1 MRMSSARL
9 ARKAPTNLSLRAD
22 LVRRAK
28 KLGLNLS
35 EILDNALEQAVRA
48 AEGRAWLDENR
59 EAIDDYNALVAKR
72 GVFGDGRRR
81 F

>member
-1 MRMSSARL
+1 MPI
-9 ARKAPTNLSLRAD
+9 ARKRTKTPTNLSLRAD

-35 EILDNALEQAVRA
+35 EVVDAALERA
-48 AEGRAWLDENR
+48 IAEAEGKAWLDENR
-59 EAIDDYNALVAKR
+59 QAIEEYNALVAER
-72 GVFGDGRRR
+72 GVFSDGRRR